1 MILYVYRFAF
11 INMFLRLFFF
21 FFSGCFFFFF
31 FFSNEHPDRREHY
44 YASFVMI
51 LPIAS
56 LKFNWD

>member
-11 INMFLRLFFF
+11 INMFLRLFFKV
-21 FFSGCFFFFF
+21 
-31 FFSNEHPDRREHY
+31 SNEHPDRREHY